1 MPRARTG
8 WKLQAMGLAFLM
20 ALSLLLLPNVAK
32 ATEAASGQR
41 VDTSY
46 AGEIVLK
53 ACPVDGQTF
62 TVYRVATMGTDG
74 SITAVDALRP
84 AVEATGMDSATL
96 TSGDVSADMMQQMA
110 ESWKGYVLS
119 DASSFWNASK
129 TAKGGT
135 ATFSGLVPGCY
146 LIVADTYTS
155 GNMTWLGSSWLV
167 TIPSVNAD
175 GTYIYSQDVE
185 ATKLVSVETQEF
197 ENVVQKLWKDAG
209 NHPSSVEVEI
219 YNGSELYK
227 QVTLDASNDWTFAW
241 EGEGSWS
248 VKEAEDSTSGYKASI
263 SSSVKTEGTTTTSVW
278 QITNTGT
285 TTTKTTTEKLKDMGD
300 TNGQNLM
307 LALMGAGAA
316 LLVLGIVLSRRR
328 RDA

>member
-8 WKLQAMGLAFLM
+8 WKLQTVTFASLM
-20 ALSLLLLPNVAK
+20 VLSLLLLPNVAK
-32 ATEAASGQR
+32 ATEAASGQWL
-41 VDTSY
+41 DTSA

-53 ACPVDGQTF
+53 ACPGDGQTF

-74 SITAVDALRP
+74 TIAAVDALRP
-84 AVEATGMDSATL
+84 AVEATGMDPAAL
-96 TSGDVSADMMQQMA
+96 TSGDVFADTMQQMA

-119 DASSFWNASK
+119 DASSFWSAAR
-129 TAKGGT
+129 TPKGGT

-155 GNMTWLGSSWLV
+155 RNTTWLGSSWLV

-175 GTYIYSQDVE
+175 DTYIYSQDVE
-185 ATKLVSVETQEF
+185 ATKLVSVKTQEF

-209 NHPSSVEVEI
+209 SHPSSVQVEI
-219 YNGSELYK
+219 YNGSELFR
-227 QVTLDASNDWTFAW
+227 QVTLDASNDWTFTW

-248 VKEAEDSTSGYKASI
+248 VKEAENSTSGYQASI
-263 SSSVKTEGTTTTSVW
+263 SSSVKTEGTTTNPTW

-300 TNGQNLM
+300 TNSQNLM
-307 LALMGAGAA
+307 LALLGAGAA